1 MKKCGGKHRKMS
13 NFGNITK
20 MKKIES
26 NNKRENENKKY
37 SLEYFFHPNI
47 DIRQ

>member
-1 MKKCGGKHRKMS
+1 MKKCGKKHRWKMS

-26 NNKRENENKKY
+26 NNKRKNVNKK
-37 SLEYFFHPNI
+37 
-47 DIRQ
+47 